1 MDVTSVQLLP
11 RAVTGK
17 KVKTLRKQGM
27 VPVHLY
33 GNGLDSGAF
42 QVDALIL
49 QKLLRQVGTN
59 IPLSVKLK
67 GKGAQNICFVREVQR
82 HPVTEDLLHVDF
94 MQVDVSQTV
103 RAEVP
108 IVFEG
113 TAPAV
118 RSMGGTLLQSIQ
130 SILVESLPLDVPA
143 SIEIDVSDL
152 DDFEKSIHVS
162 DISVDA
168 EVTIITNSDDLI
180 ARVSPPRIEVEEVE
194 EAAEEEEEGE
204 VTEGD
209 AKAAPEAEETSG

>member
-1 MDVTSVQLLP
+1 MDVPSVQLLP
-11 RAVTGK
+11 RTVTGK

-33 GNGLDSGAF
+33 GNRLDSGAF
-42 QVDALIL
+42 QVETLVL

-59 IPLSVKLK
+59 IPLSIKVK
-67 GKGAQNICFVREVQR
+67 GKRGQDICFVREVQR

-94 MQVDVSQTV
+94 MRVDVSQTV

-118 RSMGGTLLQSIQ
+118 RLMGGTLLGSIQ
-130 SILVESLPLDVPA
+130 SILVESLPMNVPA
-143 SIEIDVSDL
+143 SIQIDVSDL

-162 DISVDA
+162 DISVDP
-168 EVTIITNSDDLI
+168 EVTVLTSLDDLI
-180 ARVSPPRIEVEEVE
+180 ARVSPPRVEVE
-194 EAAEEEEEGE
+194 EAAAEEEETEDGE
-204 VTEGD
+204 E
-209 AKAAPEAEETSG
+209 AAPEGEETAG